1 MGEKH
6 KERTPV
12 WEAYNILYYSINVY
26 VRWCK
31 FTSFF
36 AHEIRRRRALISFL
50 PGYQVSIVMVID
62 IVNGHRIPG
71 HSRWLLSRL
80 TASYDDDDDDDDRG
94 GGEDPTLIRRNDLY
108 RSRGLFESNRPNNC
122 RVCIKKWI

>member
-1 MGEKH
+1 MCDG
-6 KERTPV
+6 V
-12 WEAYNILYYSINVY
+12 NL
-26 VRWCK
+26 
-31 FTSFF
+31 
-36 AHEIRRRRALISFL
+36 RRSSHTKSDVDVSFL
-50 PGYQVSIVMVID
+50 LGYQVSIVMVID

-122 RVCIKKWI
+122 RVCTKKNGFK